1 MLVHQ
6 NWSTKKTFYEGLVG
20 FASIGNTYR
29 IDDYLRV
36 HAAGVTLRSLKEKTH
51 YITNTLQMDV
61 VKDQDGDLVVEA
73 SLLPKLAKSKY
84 KRGSQEAVTKVTSGS
99 EKSSAMPELVP
110 ELFHDRLQSSAKS
123 SGLNT

>member
-6 NWSTKKTFYEGLVG
+6 NWSTKKKYEGLVG

-36 HAAGVTLRSLKEKTH
+36 HAAGVTLRSLKEKIH

-84 KRGSQEAVTKVTSGS
+84 KRGSQEVVTKVTSDMLDDGQ
-99 EKSSAMPELVP
+99 EANDFAQLQDRCLKNTV
-110 ELFHDRLQSSAKS
+110 FHVVS
-123 SGLNT
+123 